1 MERDTRLH
9 RANNNEEFVETVH
22 GRKEGGSEGGIGVK
36 GKRAFFDA
44 RSLMLS
50 RVSPS
55 SLFLA
60 RIVLWTTGRRRYLGW
75 RKKKRKKK
83 RSTRWREGKKK
94 REKRETSRD
103 GRRCCWWRCVV
114 DGERNELQDGIAV
127 GLSEKPSKEKGR
139 GRIAGEKRA
148 VWRSEKWKRATC
160 ARLFDAA
167 RLVGIVSLKSM
178 TIVKSEKSERLDIM
192 DPWILMQF
200 FFTVCYVSR
209 KIRENDRDEKF
220 IENSERS
227 YEKNRSIYNYIYIN
241 SSPFKNS
248 SRKNPLDG

>member
-22 GRKEGGSEGGIGVK
+22 GRKEGGREGGIGVK

-94 REKRETSRD
+94 REKREKRETSGD

-127 GLSEKPSKEKGR
+127 GLSDEKPSKEKGRR

-209 KIRENDRDEKF
+209 KIRENDRDGKF
-220 IENSERS
+220 IENFERHIHT
-227 YEKNRSIYNYIYIN
+227 KRIVPYIII
-241 SSPFKNS
+241 SFI
-248 SRKNPLDG
+248 